1 MERMAQKMKK
11 YRLMNNSGLKIIA
24 FVFAAFL
31 WLIVVNLDNPIE
43 SRTFTDV
50 TVKIENDDIITSAG
64 DVYEVVGETTV
75 NVVVYASR
83 QVKQE
88 LTQDDIVATADIR
101 EMDTS
106 TGLVPIKISIPKYED
121 DYESAE
127 ASPRNLQIQREKSG
141 KKVFSL
147 TVSTGGTQPR
157 DGYMLGEL
165 EVNPEKV
172 TITGA
177 ESTLDQIDRAV
188 ARIKVT
194 GISKSQELDAVLE
207 LYDANGNVLGQTQL
221 ENNLGDEGITVYV
234 EVLKMK
240 SVPVVFGVTGTP
252 AEGYQYTG
260 ISSEPETV
268 QICGNAED
276 IDNVNEINVPSS
288 LINVDG
294 TSQNFEK
301 TIDITSYLPEGVQL
315 VDENSRNVIAHVMI
329 EKEGTR
335 TIDLLVSSIKINN
348 LAEGLQVSYKPD
360 AEVTLY
366 FSGDEKLLKTLD
378 ISNAVSV
385 DLKDYTEPG
394 KYQVPVDVSLT
405 DGISL
410 TENVTVELT
419 ISNKDSDSQDENS
432 QEDDSENEE
441 TTNDSDA
448 VQNTE

>member
-11 YRLMNNSGLKIIA
+11 YKLMNNIGLKIIA

-43 SRTFTDV
+43 SRTFTDINV
-50 TVKIENDDIITSAG
+50 VIENDDIITSAG
-64 DVYEVVGETTV
+64 DVYEVVGETSV

-88 LTQDDIVATADIR
+88 LTKEDIVATADIK

-106 TGLVPIKISIPKYED
+106 TGLVPIKITIPKYAD
-121 DYESAE
+121 AYESAE

-157 DGYMLGEL
+157 DGYMLGDL

-177 ESTLDQIDRAV
+177 ESTLEQIDRAV
-188 ARIKVT
+188 ARIDVT
-194 GISKSQELDAVLE
+194 GFSKSQEQDAVLE
-207 LYDANGNVLGQTQL
+207 LYDANGNVLGQTLL

-240 SVPVVFGVTGTP
+240 SVPVVFDVTGTP

-260 ISSEPETV
+260 VSSEPETV
-268 QICGNAED
+268 QICGSADD
-276 IDNVNEINVPSS
+276 IDNVNEIDVPAS
-288 LINVDG
+288 LINVEDA
-294 TSQNFEK
+294 SQNIEQ
-301 TIDITSYLPEGVQL
+301 TIDITPYLPDGVEL
-315 VDENSRNVIAHVMI
+315 VDENTRNVIAYVMI

-335 TIDLLVSSIKINN
+335 TISLLVSSIKINN

-360 AEVTLY
+360 AEVTMY

-385 DLKDYTEPG
+385 DLKEYTEPG
-394 KYQVPVDVSLT
+394 NYQVPVDVSLT
-405 DGISL
+405 DGITL
-410 TENVTVELT
+410 TEKVTVELT
-419 ISNKDSDSQDENS
+419 ISSKNSDSQDENS
-432 QEDDSENEE
+432 GETDSGSQETQDDSG
-441 TTNDSDA
+441 TD
-448 VQNTE
+448 QNTE